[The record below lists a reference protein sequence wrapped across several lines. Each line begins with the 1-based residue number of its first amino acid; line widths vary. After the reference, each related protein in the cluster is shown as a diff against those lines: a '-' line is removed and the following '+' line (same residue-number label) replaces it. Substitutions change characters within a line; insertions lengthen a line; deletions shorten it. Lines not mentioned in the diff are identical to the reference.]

1 MHSTKKSKKKTK
13 KKERSEPMVSEP
25 PAPRYDPAF
34 LAKIFNKN
42 KGTTASQGTNTVATA
57 TPIQSSKITQQ
68 TKTKV
73 KSQPNTSGAS
83 QTTTPST
90 NVPPTSKQK
99 TPTSTQKGPSSSAGK
114 AANVKPAQPTPVTSQ
129 AATKQTPVVQM
140 QPTTGNY
147 YSRLAAR
154 KYDHIDRRARE
165 NQLLHPK
172 QTRNRMFRR
181 TLQ

>member
-1 MHSTKKSKKKTK
+1 MHFTKKSKKKTK
-13 KKERSEPMVSEP
+13 KKEKSEPTVSEP
-25 PAPRYDPAF
+25 PAPRYDPTF

-42 KGTTASQGTNTVATA
+42 KDTTAFQGTNTVATT

-73 KSQPNTSGAS
+73 KSQPNISRAS

-99 TPTSTQKGPSSSAGK
+99 TPTSTQKGPSLSAGK
-114 AANVKPAQPTPVTSQ
+114 AANVTPAQPTPVTSQ
-129 AATKQTPVVQM
+129 AATKPTPVVQM
-140 QPTTGNY
+140 QPKTGNY

-154 KYDHIDRRARE
+154 KYNHVDSQQR
-165 NQLLHPK
+165 Q
-172 QTRNRMFRR
+172 
-181 TLQ
+181 